1 MSQNIADSDI
11 SRKTDNRYFRLGDLA
26 RRFYTAHM
34 ELRIKDLRKA
44 KGLTQRQVAE
54 MAGMSVSYYTELE
67 LGRKQIN
74 ANRLETLARVFGTT
88 PSALIAGGEGDEIKQ
103 QIDILSK
110 LKPEQRRL
118 IYEMITSLA
127 AANGYTPS

>member
-1 MSQNIADSDI
+1 MGQNIADSDI
-11 SRKTDNRYFRLGDLA
+11 SRKHDNRHFRLGDIA

-34 ELRIKDLRKA
+34 QLRIKELRKA

-74 ANRLETLARVFGTT
+74 ANRMEALARVFGTT
-88 PSALIAGGEGDEIKQ
+88 PADLIAGGEGDEIKRQ
-103 QIDILSK
+103 LEVLSQ

-118 IYEMITSLA
+118 VYEMIMSLA
-127 AANGYTPS
+127 AANGYTPA